1 MVGKNIGHGS
11 FMIEIKNIVKTLSPE
26 RNPSTRLKTDNLR
39 YSAFS
44 AELEN
49 RGSWGP
55 RGILCTRGEK
65 EYASIRQAIVACGD
79 WLVKREAC
87 DAFSVFND
95 YVRLFEFGNVRI
107 IICWLLVEKQITD
120 ELLKSASKYARLDN
134 KKRPWERSFFVGA

>member
-1 MVGKNIGHGS
+1 MVGKNIGHGG

-49 RGSWGP
+49 RGNWGP

-65 EYASIRQAIVACGD
+65 EHTSKRVSVIVRDNVISKAQCATHSRF
-79 WLVKREAC
+79 LMIMC
-87 DAFSVFND
+87 AFLS
-95 YVRLFEFGNVRI
+95 FGNVRI

>member
-1 MVGKNIGHGS
+1 MVGKNIGHGG

-26 RNPSTRLKTDNLR
+26 RNPSTRLKTDNSRL
-39 YSAFS
+39 FGVL
-44 AELEN
+44 AEPC
-49 RGSWGP
+49 SV
-55 RGILCTRGEK
+55 T
-65 EYASIRQAIVACGD
+65 YAKVRALVRTYQEPQKSI
-79 WLVKREAC
+79 K
-87 DAFSVFND
+87 FSVFND

>member
-1 MVGKNIGHGS
+1 MS
-11 FMIEIKNIVKTLSPE
+11 LRAEI
-26 RNPSTRLKTDNLR
+26 R
-39 YSAFS
+39 
-44 AELEN
+44 
-49 RGSWGP
+49 GP

>member
-1 MVGKNIGHGS
+1 MHVI
-11 FMIEIKNIVKTLSPE
+11 FALFR
-26 RNPSTRLKTDNLR
+26 RNLKI
-39 YSAFS
+39 
-44 AELEN
+44 
-49 RGSWGP
+49 RGNWGP

-65 EYASIRQAIVACGD
+65 EHTSKRVSVIVRDNVISKAQCATHSRFLM
-79 WLVKREAC
+79 LV
-87 DAFSVFND
+87 

>member
-1 MVGKNIGHGS
+1 MVGKNIGHGG

-26 RNPSTRLKTDNLR
+26 RNPSTRLKTDNSRL
-39 YSAFS
+39 FGVL
-44 AELEN
+44 AEPC
-49 RGSWGP
+49 SV
-55 RGILCTRGEK
+55 T
-65 EYASIRQAIVACGD
+65 YAKVRALVRTCQEPQKSIK
-79 WLVKREAC
+79 L
-87 DAFSVFND
+87 SVFND

>member
-1 MVGKNIGHGS
+1 MHVI
-11 FMIEIKNIVKTLSPE
+11 FALFR
-26 RNPSTRLKTDNLR
+26 RNLKI
-39 YSAFS
+39 
-44 AELEN
+44 
-49 RGSWGP
+49 RGNWGP

-134 KKRPWERSFFVGA
+134 KKRPWKRSFFVGA